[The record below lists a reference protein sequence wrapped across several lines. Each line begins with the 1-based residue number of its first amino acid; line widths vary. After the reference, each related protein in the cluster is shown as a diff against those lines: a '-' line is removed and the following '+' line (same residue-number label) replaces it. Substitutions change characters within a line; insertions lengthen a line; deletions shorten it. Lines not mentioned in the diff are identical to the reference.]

1 MKAVTVADGSSDP
14 AQAPETSGTTE
25 PEAHPQTSEAGAGR
39 APAVAPVRGDGDG
52 TSGVGPGEAGPTE
65 DGPEEAGGADAP
77 EPSGRAATPGDGRE
91 EPEPTPEPAATAG
104 PGASGEPEEAAVPER
119 PAGTEETARPD
130 QAADPEGAAG
140 PERPVDREAT
150 ADPEDASDHDQ
161 AADPE
166 DAADPDPAPE
176 GTPEPARSTD
186 SEETSPAPESPSEP
200 GRKPRTE
207 PAAPDVGTTPDV
219 PTTPKSTEAPTTPNA
234 GEGSAGEATGGAAT
248 GPDTGSKAAPKA
260 PRTAAPAAD
269 PDAGSKAARTAAAAA
284 DPDAGPKAGPGAA
297 PKTGPRGGS
306 PAPASASASSAS
318 ASAASAPVRVPSWA
332 RENAHDAER
341 TSEFVA
347 LKALEAPTS
356 TPTPARAPVPART
369 PMASAPTAPAPAALV
384 PERTREVPQPPQP
397 PLDLLAELTNTPPP
411 TETTRRTALR
421 RVKIWTPIVLVLAGC
436 FTGAQLMRPLPEPK
450 LVAADSVHTVDGQ
463 LTLPWPTEGQGAIRV
478 PGSGDIAVFGEQR
491 PVPTASVAK
500 VMTAYV
506 ILKDHPLAKPTDKG
520 PDITVDAAAVADGTS
535 EDESRIE
542 GLKAGATYSQQ
553 DMLKMLMIP
562 SGNNVARLLARWDSG
577 TDSQDAFVA
586 KMNAAAAELGMK
598 DTVYTDPSGLD
609 KATVST
615 AVDQL
620 RLAEAVMKNDA
631 FRAIVKLPNATI
643 PGLPKPI
650 YNNNDS
656 LLTAAD
662 LSVKGIKTGSSTAAG
677 GTLLWASFKSVGEET
692 PLILGTMMDQH
703 ADGPDLNGGDSLK
716 LVKENSRKVIEAVRK
731 ALASTPVI
739 HKGQVVGHV
748 DDGLGGRTPLVATKD
763 LNAIG
768 VPGQQLRLT
777 LGGGAAA
784 LPHTAKA
791 GAEVGVLT
799 VGDGAGAKTVPVAVG
814 VDLAEPSFVNR
825 LTRLG

>member
-14 AQAPETSGTTE
+14 AEAPKASGTTE
-25 PEAHPQTSEAGAGR
+25 TAAHPGTSEPDAGR
-39 APAVAPVRGDGDG
+39 ATTVEPVRVDGGDKAE
-52 TSGVGPGEAGPTE
+52 TSGAGPAATGPTE
-65 DGPEEAGGADAP
+65 DVPEEAEGVEAP
-77 EPSGRAATPGDGRE
+77 EPAGRAEASDDGRE
-91 EPEPTPEPAATAG
+91 EPETTSGSEATAG
-104 PGASGEPEEAAVPER
+104 PGVTAGPEASGESKEAAEPEQEAGAEDAVVPE
-119 PAGTEETARPD
+119 ASDGSGETA
-130 QAADPEGAAG
+130 
-140 PERPVDREAT
+140 V
-150 ADPEDASDHDQ
+150 
-161 AADPE
+161 
-166 DAADPDPAPE
+166 PDPAPDAE
-176 GTPEPARSTD
+176 ETPEPERTAD
-186 SEETSPAPESPSEP
+186 SGETTPGREGPTGPEREP
-200 GRKPRTE
+200 GTAPAAPRTE
-207 PAAPDVGTTPDV
+207 PTPQAPQATK
-219 PTTPKSTEAPTTPNA
+219 TPKA
-234 GEGSAGEATGGAAT
+234 GEGPSGEGTTGGAAS
-248 GPDTGSKAAPKA
+248 G
-260 PRTAAPAAD
+260 
-269 PDAGSKAARTAAAAA
+269 
-284 DPDAGPKAGPGAA
+284 PDAGPKAGPEKG
-297 PKTGPRGGS
+297 TRGGS
-306 PAPASASASSAS
+306 VAP
-318 ASAASAPVRVPSWA
+318 APVRVPSWA
-332 RENAHDAER
+332 RENAGDGER

-347 LKALEAPTS
+347 LKALEAPTPAPTRTPAPTPPR
-356 TPTPARAPVPART
+356 TPTSTRMPAPTRVPA
-369 PMASAPTAPAPAALV
+369 AAPTAPAPAALV

-397 PLDLLAELTNTPPP
+397 PLDMLAELTNTPPP
-411 TETTRRTALR
+411 AETPRRTALR

-436 FTGAQLMRPLPEPK
+436 FAGAQLMRPLPEPK

-542 GLKAGATYSQQ
+542 GLQAGAKYSQQ

-577 TDSQDAFVA
+577 TDSQAAFVA

-620 RLAEAVMKNDA
+620 KLAEAVMKNDS

-777 LGGGAAA
+777 LGGGAVA

-799 VGDGAGAKTVPVAVG
+799 VGDGVGAKTVPVAVG

>member
-1 MKAVTVADGSSDP
+1 M
-14 AQAPETSGTTE
+14 
-25 PEAHPQTSEAGAGR
+25 
-39 APAVAPVRGDGDG
+39 
-52 TSGVGPGEAGPTE
+52 
-65 DGPEEAGGADAP
+65 
-77 EPSGRAATPGDGRE
+77 
-91 EPEPTPEPAATAG
+91 
-104 PGASGEPEEAAVPER
+104 
-119 PAGTEETARPD
+119 
-130 QAADPEGAAG
+130 
-140 PERPVDREAT
+140 
-150 ADPEDASDHDQ
+150 
-161 AADPE
+161 
-166 DAADPDPAPE
+166 
-176 GTPEPARSTD
+176 
-186 SEETSPAPESPSEP
+186 
-200 GRKPRTE
+200 
-207 PAAPDVGTTPDV
+207 
-219 PTTPKSTEAPTTPNA
+219 
-234 GEGSAGEATGGAAT
+234 
-248 GPDTGSKAAPKA
+248 
-260 PRTAAPAAD
+260 
-269 PDAGSKAARTAAAAA
+269 
-284 DPDAGPKAGPGAA
+284 
-297 PKTGPRGGS
+297 
-306 PAPASASASSAS
+306 
-318 ASAASAPVRVPSWA
+318 PSWA

-347 LKALEAPTS
+347 LKALEAPT
-356 TPTPARAPVPART
+356 PTPARTPVPART

-799 VGDGAGAKTVPVAVG
+799 VGVGAGAKTVPVAVG